1 MPLRLR
7 GGRAPFVAIATFPP
21 FQRGNLPRRR
31 KQDLSLRAT
40 RSNLPGGCRSTEYM
54 PLTFSVGYFAI
65 AQYDVRSPI
74 GTSCHFPRR
83 RKQIIVFA
91 RKRSDE
97 AISREGRG
105 LRSIF
110 SVLFQGDCRGTSC
123 LAMTV
128 EFKKC
133 GGGKIASAALVRLR
147 VKINIKLSSG

>member
-1 MPLRLR
+1 M
-7 GGRAPFVAIATFPP
+7 
-21 FQRGNLPRRR
+21 
-31 KQDLSLRAT
+31 
-40 RSNLPGGCRSTEYM
+40 
-54 PLTFSVGYFAI
+54 GYFAY

-97 AISREGRG
+97 ANSREGGG

-123 LAMTV
+123 LAMTYFFTRHSERSEESHRRTDGAYTLSLWSWDISLALNMTERKIDISLSLNMTV
-128 EFKKC
+128 AVKSFFFFKLRYADHVRNGHRKRYSVS
-133 GGGKIASAALVRLR
+133 GGF
-147 VKINIKLSSG
+147 